1 VKMNS
6 IIFIVVCALI
16 VIITL
21 AGINLKQNYQQK
33 NEIRDLKRSD
43 AIEPLEKEIL
53 DSGLAW
59 GKTVASQDSQD
70 VNGLD
75 QDQFPDDFGK
85 PYKVYY
91 LDIDELLA
99 NKDIQFKEYFL
110 EYPFINKSNEV
121 ASTCTFG
128 QYNGRWEPCLIGS
141 GLSSDL
147 VEMVSDPEK
156 TADFLAQQDITELNE
171 IKHVRF
177 TTPWGFDAFYLR
189 ADENKKYLMPL
200 NAPPEQNLESQKLY
214 SLDEAIKII
223 SNDYEELKKKDG
235 SQTLLEGS

>member
-1 VKMNS
+1 MKMNS
-6 IIFIVVCALI
+6 IFFIVLCALI
-16 VIITL
+16 VIIAL
-21 AGINLKQNYQQK
+21 VGINLKQNYQEK

-43 AIEPLEKEIL
+43 AIEPLEKKVL

-59 GKTVASQDSQD
+59 GKTFVSEDA
-70 VNGLD
+70 NGLD
-75 QDQFPDDFGK
+75 QEQFPDDFGK

-99 NKDIQFKEYFL
+99 NQDIQFKEYFL
-110 EYPFINKSNEV
+110 EYPFINKSDEV

-147 VEMVSDPEK
+147 VGMVSDPEK
-156 TADFLAQQDITELNE
+156 IADFLVQQDISNLNE

-177 TTPWGFDAFYLR
+177 TAPWGFDAFYLR
-189 ADENKKYLMPL
+189 TDENKKYLMPL
-200 NAPPEQNLESQKLY
+200 NAPPEQNLENQKLY
-214 SLDEAIKII
+214 SLEEAIKII
-223 SNDYEELKKKDG
+223 SNDYEELKVDSSKN
-235 SQTLLEGS
+235 LI